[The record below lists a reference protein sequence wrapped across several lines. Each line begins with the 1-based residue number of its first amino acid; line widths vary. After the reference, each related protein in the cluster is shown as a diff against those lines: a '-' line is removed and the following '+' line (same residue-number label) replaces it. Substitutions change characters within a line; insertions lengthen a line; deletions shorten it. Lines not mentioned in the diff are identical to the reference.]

1 MNVVLLG
8 GEIAAAVAA
17 AAGIAALAIPRSRA
31 AIARAIG
38 PKLGSVYQKQLANQ
52 FKSRFPDIYARFSS
66 LKLGPDSQAALQSA
80 MMRIPPQE
88 ALKLQGE
95 FLKSKEWFLSRHL
108 ELESFVAVMTSQD
121 ARAQA
126 KALQDVFK
134 LPDDRRKAIEKDLL
148 SAYDRLAGRFPKW
161 INLLEATLKNPAG
174 SKVPE
179 PAGKR

>member
-1 MNVVLLG
+1 MNVLLLG

-17 AAGIAALAIPRSRA
+17 AGGIAALVVPRSRA
-31 AIARAIG
+31 AIARMIG
-38 PKLGSVYQKQLANQ
+38 PRLGSVYQKQLANQ
-52 FKSRFPDIYARFSS
+52 FKSRFPAIYARFSG
-66 LKLGPDSQAALQSA
+66 LNLGPESQGALQSA

-95 FLKSKEWFLSRHL
+95 FLKSKEWFLSRHP
-108 ELESFVAVMTSQD
+108 ELESFIGVMTGQD
-121 ARAQA
+121 PRAQA

-134 LPDDRRKAIEKDLL
+134 LPNDRRESIEKDLL

-161 INLLEATLKNPAG
+161 INLLEATLRNPTG
-174 SKVPE
+174 EKRPE